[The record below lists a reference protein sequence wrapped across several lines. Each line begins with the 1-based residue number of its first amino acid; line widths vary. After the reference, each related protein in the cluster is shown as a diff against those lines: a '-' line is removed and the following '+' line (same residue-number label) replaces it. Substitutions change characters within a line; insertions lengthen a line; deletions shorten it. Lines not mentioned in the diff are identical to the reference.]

1 MGLYKLWVLQYQSGS
16 QIQMR
21 ILNFSVNVPYFD
33 FNNSAADLTT
43 FRRRR
48 DARGVL

>member
-21 ILNFSVNVPYFD
+21 ILKYSVNVPYFD

-43 FRRRR
+43 FRRWG
-48 DARGVL
+48 DAQDVL